1 MIEENE
7 QLPDWLVELRD
18 QQIQQ
23 QSQEPP
29 PPVAPEPQGEMDQA
43 SLMGDLRSQ
52 MSWAEEQ
59 MAQDEVPADP
69 HEVQAAPPESVRA
82 PIEEPIVEPE
92 SEEPADMLDSLREQ
106 MIQAAGVEEE
116 LELMEGQSPLQSLL
130 SLKPPQRLL
139 LAVLVFLNVAVC
151 GCLILIMAG
160 RVEIP
165 AF

>member
-23 QSQEPP
+23 QSEPP
-29 PPVAPEPQGEMDQA
+29 PPAAPEPQGGMDQA

-52 MSWAEEQ
+52 MSWANEQ
-59 MAQDEVPADP
+59 MAQDEMQP
-69 HEVQAAPPESVRA
+69 APPESVMS
-82 PIEEPIVEPE
+82 PMEERIVEPE
-92 SEEPADMLDSLREQ
+92 PEPEEPADMLDSLREQ
-106 MIQAAGVEEE
+106 MIQASVEEE
-116 LELMEGQSPLQSLL
+116 EFEQIQGQSPLQSLL

-139 LAVLVFLNVAVC
+139 LAILMFLNVAVC
-151 GCLILIMAG
+151 GCMILIMAG

>member
-18 QQIQQ
+18 QQVQQ
-23 QSQEPP
+23 AQEPP
-29 PPVAPEPQGEMDQA
+29 PPAAPETPGGMDQS

-59 MAQDEVPADP
+59 MAQDEM
-69 HEVQAAPPESVRA
+69 QAGSPESAMV
-82 PIEEPIVEPE
+82 PMEEPVVEPE
-92 SEEPADMLDSLREQ
+92 PEEPADMLDSLREQ
-106 MIQAAGVEEE
+106 MIQAAEVEDE
-116 LELMEGQSPLQSLL
+116 LEQMQGTPFLQSLL
-130 SLKPPQRLL
+130 ILKPPQRLILAIL
-139 LAVLVFLNVAVC
+139 LFLNVAVC
-151 GCLILIMAG
+151 GCMFLIMFG

>member
-23 QSQEPP
+23 QSQEPSP
-29 PPVAPEPQGEMDQA
+29 LITPEPSGEMDRA

-52 MSWAEEQ
+52 MGQAEEQ
-59 MAQDEVPADP
+59 MAQDRMRGA
-69 HEVQAAPPESVRA
+69 QAESAMAPM
-82 PIEEPIVEPE
+82 EEPVAEPE
-92 SEEPADMLDSLREQ
+92 PEPEEPADMLDSLRSQ
-106 MIQAAGVEEE
+106 MIMEAEEE
-116 LELMEGQSPLQSLL
+116 EEFEQTQKQPSLQPLL

-139 LAVLVFLNVAVC
+139 LAALLFLNVAVC
-151 GCLILIMAG
+151 GCMILIMAG

>member
-23 QSQEPP
+23 QSQEPSP
-29 PPVAPEPQGEMDQA
+29 LITPEPSGEMDRT

-52 MSWAEEQ
+52 MGQAEEQ
-59 MAQDEVPADP
+59 MAQDRMRGA
-69 HEVQAAPPESVRA
+69 QAESAMAPMD
-82 PIEEPIVEPE
+82 EPVAEPE
-92 SEEPADMLDSLREQ
+92 PEEPADMLDSLRSQ
-106 MIQAAGVEEE
+106 MIMEAEEE
-116 LELMEGQSPLQSLL
+116 EEFEQTQKQPSLQLLL

-139 LAVLVFLNVAVC
+139 LAALLFLNVAVC
-151 GCLILIMAG
+151 GCMILIMAG